1 MLRNPTLAS
10 VQVSVLALAVGLA
23 LAPGGAAALGLGGMR
38 AQSALNQPF
47 YAEIDLFDIKSDE
60 LDTVKVRLASRE
72 DFSEAGAERP
82 HFLTRLNFTP
92 MIGPSGQP
100 IVQITS
106 REPIREPYLD
116 FLVEVLWPQG
126 RLVKEYTV
134 LMDLPVSGGR
144 AAPRVA
150 QPQVTAPV
158 RRPPPQPVRRS
169 ERPDPPPQR
178 SAARPVSRPASDQQ
192 PASPARPASPAAQPT
207 GAKPPVARQA
217 AASFPLRYGP
227 VASGSGLWKIAR
239 RMAVPDATVAQTAM
253 ALYRNN
259 QDAFVGGNINSLK
272 VGADLV
278 IPTAGELFALDV
290 DSAEKQFQDALAGRS
305 VTSKP
310 ITAMPEQPELRIAT
324 AAAEDGPQA
333 PPGEDGAD
341 GGAPPEKI
349 GELEEDLLLV
359 RETSETNRQETT
371 ELRDRIRELE
381 DQLGDIR
388 RLLELRNEQLA
399 QLQLAG
405 RDPASAAG
413 AVGLDLP
420 ESDAIEQAAVGNL
433 TDSDAAPTSPLS
445 ASAPAGDDVGRELL
459 PNRSGD
465 TDGGV
470 LDDPTDPI
478 EQAQVVAEVISVVST
493 EAGPAVLGGQA
504 ETAAN
509 VPDAAQES
517 SATDSDRFGFLH
529 PVTDALPRWALATGL
544 GVVTMGGLGLLAY
557 RRRRGTADLGPD
569 DVGFDLDPAED
580 EFQQSGALVKPTAPV
595 ATKPESGTDPE
606 VGPCIQPVRS
616 PEDGSPSDVFPSEET
631 LSIDLD
637 SLPESELDI
646 GPSRPLAGSGP
657 AVDIATGLPPNV
669 ASNVQRAG
677 SPVNPATQETDVL
690 AEAEIYILYG
700 RYREA
705 ESILLDELEHSP
717 RRVDLRYK
725 LAEAY
730 IGSENRDALTALM
743 GEMESAGE
751 DRDDPA
757 RWFTMRQELARMR
770 PPSDADERSPAEG
783 NASPP
788 RPLVAEPPV
797 VQPPVTQPRTTQPS
811 VVQPSVTESSMAEPE
826 TQEITD
832 DLDAT
837 DVDGLG
843 IVGFDETEDAGLGFS
858 AREVEP
864 SRADE
869 LREQMEELELD
880 LRDLDMLGGLRAD
893 TPSTTAQPPDGAGVA
908 PTLELPPLEAAGRS
922 APSAR
927 DIPMELGDD
936 LDLDLDALDR
946 LASADHRDAPPG
958 SPMPELDSLDDGL
971 GIDATET
978 PRPHS
983 PLEQELKSV
992 PASVTDLPLEP
1003 ELKSVPT
1010 PIAEAAPG
1018 HELKSAPLRNAD
1030 AQLNAVTADD
1040 FDPNADSR
1048 SSEMLSS
1055 QWEMD
1060 SGLWDEAATK
1070 MDLARAYI
1078 EMEDPDAARTI
1089 LKEVLV
1095 EGNDEQQGEASTL
1108 LAKIG

>member
-1 MLRNPTLAS
+1 MLRNPTLIS
-10 VQVSVLALAVGLA
+10 VQVSVLSLSLA
-23 LAPGGAAALGLGGMR
+23 LASGGAVALGLGGMR
-38 AQSALNQPF
+38 TQSALNQPF

-72 DFSEAGAERP
+72 DFSQAGAERP

-100 IVQITS
+100 IVQLTS

-134 LMDLPVSGGR
+134 LMDPPVSGGP
-144 AAPRVA
+144 AAPRVT
-150 QPQVTAPV
+150 QPRVAAPV
-158 RRPPPQPVRRS
+158 RRSPPQPVRRA

-178 SAARPVSRPASDQQ
+178 SASRPASDQQ
-192 PASPARPASPAAQPT
+192 PAAPARPAPAAAPT
-207 GAKPPVARQA
+207 VAKPPPVARQA

-227 VASGSGLWKIAR
+227 VTSGSGLWKVAR
-239 RMAVPDATVAQTAM
+239 RMALPDATLAQTAM

-259 QDAFVGGNINSLK
+259 QDAFVGGNINLLK

-278 IPTAGELFALDV
+278 IPSAGELFALDA

-310 ITAMPEQPELRIAT
+310 IIATPEQPELRIAT
-324 AAAEDGPQA
+324 AAAEDGAQA
-333 PPGEDGAD
+333 PSSEDDAD
-341 GGAPPEKI
+341 PGAPPEKI
-349 GELEEDLLLV
+349 GELEDDLLLV

-405 RDPASAAG
+405 RDPVTAGAAG
-413 AVGLDLP
+413 PDLPDLP
-420 ESDAIEQAAVGNL
+420 ESGGMERGAVGNFPDL
-433 TDSDAAPTSPLS
+433 AAAP
-445 ASAPAGDDVGRELL
+445 SAPLLASEPEGDDVGRELL
-459 PNRSGD
+459 PNRSSD

-470 LDDPTDPI
+470 PEDPSDPI
-478 EQAQVVAEVISVVST
+478 EQAEVLAEAVSVVGT
-493 EAGPAVLGGQA
+493 EAGPVALEAPA
-504 ETAAN
+504 ETTTGTVAE
-509 VPDAAQES
+509 VPDAAQEP
-517 SATDSDRFGFLH
+517 SATDSDLFSFLE
-529 PVTDALPRWALATGL
+529 PVTDGVPPWALASGL
-544 GVVTMGGLGLLAY
+544 GAVMMGGLGLLAY
-557 RRRRGTADLGPD
+557 RRRRGMADLGPD
-569 DVGFDLDPAED
+569 DMGFDFDPAED
-580 EFQQSGALVKPTAPV
+580 EFQQSGELVKPTAHV
-595 ATKPESGTDPE
+595 AKKPESGTDPE
-606 VGPCIQPVRS
+606 FGSGVQSVRS

-646 GPSRPLAGSGP
+646 GPSPPLAESGS

-669 ASNVQRAG
+669 QRTE
-677 SPVNPATQETDVL
+677 SPVNPATQETDVV

-717 RRVDLRYK
+717 SRVDLRYK

-730 IGSENRDALTALM
+730 IGGENRDALTALM
-743 GEMESAGE
+743 KEMESAGE

-770 PPSDADERSPAEG
+770 PPSDADDRSPAEG
-783 NASPP
+783 NASAPG
-788 RPLVAEPPV
+788 PLVAEPPV
-797 VQPPVTQPRTTQPS
+797 AQPPVAE
-811 VVQPSVTESSMAEPE
+811 PSVTESSMAEPE
-826 TQEITD
+826 TEEMTD
-832 DLDAT
+832 DLDAN
-837 DVDGLG
+837 DGDRLG
-843 IVGFDETEDAGLGFS
+843 IVDLDETEDAGLDFS

-864 SRADE
+864 SPADE

-880 LRDLDMLGGLRAD
+880 LRDLDMLGDLRAD
-893 TPSTTAQPPDGAGVA
+893 APSVTAQPPADAGVA
-908 PTLELPPLEAAGRS
+908 PTLELPPSEAAVRS
-922 APSAR
+922 APSVR
-927 DIPMELGDD
+927 DVPMQLGDD
-936 LDLDLDALDR
+936 LDLDLDALDQ
-946 LASADHRDAPPG
+946 LASVDHRDAAPD
-958 SPMPELDSLDDGL
+958 SPMPELDGLDDGL

-978 PRPHS
+978 PRPDV
-983 PLEQELKSV
+983 PLEPASKSVPIPMTESALEPELKST
-992 PASVTDLPLEP
+992 PTPIAQAPLEP
-1003 ELKSVPT
+1003 ELKSAPVPN
-1010 PIAEAAPG
+1010 AEA
-1018 HELKSAPLRNAD
+1018 PLEA
-1030 AQLNAVTADD
+1030 LSADD
-1040 FDPNADSR
+1040 SDPNADNIPSD
-1048 SSEMLSS
+1048 MMSS
-1055 QWEMD
+1055 QWQMD

-1089 LKEVLV
+1089 LTEVLV
-1095 EGNDEQQGEASTL
+1095 EGNDEQQGEANTL
-1108 LAKIG
+1108 LAKLG